1 MPTRFFLTEPPDATQ
16 EAVAEIKKQRLASS
30 GPETM
35 QRDILTELATPHIAS
50 PDVHVDTVDETI
62 VMYFHGL
69 DGLDRQ
75 VTRVDTSPNG
85 IHFTAQPDIFSRSYL
100 RAFTN
105 DSHTYALVMPGQ
117 VYRFADGQ
125 YPLEVGPLLFNKD
138 IRHSALWKNGDSLHV
153 FWSQVGDVP
162 ERILMSTIDMSVG
175 WREWRETES
184 IEVLCPERPWEGASA
199 PLEPSVWSVAYGNVN
214 QLGGPSIFSED
225 DRNYLLYSV
234 AGESG
239 MGIAEIELP

>member
-1 MPTRFFLTEPPDATQ
+1 MPTRFFLAEAPDASQ
-16 EAVAEIKKQRLASS
+16 EAAAETKKQRLASS

-35 QRDILTELATPHIAS
+35 QCDILAELATPHIAS
-50 PDVHVDTVDETI
+50 PDVYVDTVDEII

-69 DGLDRQ
+69 NGLDRQ

-85 IHFTAQPDIFSRSYL
+85 IHSTAKPDIFSRSYL

-125 YPLEVGPLLFNKD
+125 YPLEEGPLLFNKD
-138 IRHSALWKNGDSLHV
+138 IRHSALWEKGDSLHV
-153 FWSQVGDVP
+153 FWSQAGDVP
-162 ERILMSTIDMSVG
+162 ERILMSTIDLSVD

-184 IEVLCPERPWEGASA
+184 IDVLYPERPWEGAGA
-199 PLEPSVWSVAYGNVN
+199 PPTGTSINCATRRYFRKMIGTICSTQSPARVVWAS
-214 QLGGPSIFSED
+214 Q
-225 DRNYLLYSV
+225 R
-234 AGESG
+234 
-239 MGIAEIELP
+239 